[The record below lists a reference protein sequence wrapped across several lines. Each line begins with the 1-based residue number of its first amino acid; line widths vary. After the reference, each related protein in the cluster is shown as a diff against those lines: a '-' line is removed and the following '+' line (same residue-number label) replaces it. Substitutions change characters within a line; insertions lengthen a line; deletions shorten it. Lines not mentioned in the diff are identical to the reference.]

1 MTLTAAAFVQLAAA
15 CGPTVHVETL
25 ASIAHAESSF
35 DPLAIHDNVTGRTYR
50 PNTLAQAVQLAGDL
64 ISVKRRSV
72 DLGLMQINSANLPR
86 LELSIADTFDPCK
99 NIAAGARVLVGG
111 YEVPAAGLDAQPALM
126 RALSRYNT
134 GKPDRGF
141 TNGYVRRVQYAAGQ
155 IVPAIRLAG
164 SAAPIEEGEALP
176 PSPPPP
182 PPPPPPSWDVYARA
196 RYLRDNPDGAG
207 APSLNSASSPAP
219 MPVGMA
225 SAEAPPP
232 VRLQAIGASES
243 DDR

>member
-1 MTLTAAAFVQLAAA
+1 MTLTAAAFIQLAAA

-86 LELSIADTFDPCK
+86 LGLSIADTFDPCK

-111 YEVPAAGLDAQPALM
+111 YEVPAAGLDAQPALL

-134 GKPDRGF
+134 GKPNRGF

-164 SAAPIEEGEALP
+164 SVAPIEEGEALP
-176 PSPPPP
+176 PPEPA
-182 PPPPPPSWDVYARA
+182 PPPPSWDVYARA

-207 APSLNSASSPAP
+207 APPLNSGSSPAWT
-219 MPVGMA
+219 PVGMA
-225 SAEAPPP
+225 SADPPPP
-232 VRLQAIGASES
+232 VRLQAIGAPES

>member
-1 MTLTAAAFVQLAAA
+1 MTLSAAVFLQLAAA

-72 DLGLMQINSANLPR
+72 DLGLMQINSANLSW
-86 LELSIADTFDPCK
+86 LGLSIADTFDPCK

-111 YEVPAAGLDAQPALM
+111 YEVPAAGLDAQPALL

-141 TNGYVRRVQYAAGQ
+141 INGYVRRVQYAAGQ

-176 PSPPPP
+176 PPEPAS
-182 PPPPPPSWDVYARA
+182 PPPSWDVYARA

-207 APSLNSASSPAP
+207 APPPNFASTPAS

-225 SAEAPPP
+225 SAEPPAP
-232 VRLQAIGASES
+232 VRLQAIGAPAS

>member
-15 CGPTVHVETL
+15 CGPAVHVETL

-86 LELSIADTFDPCK
+86 LGLSIADSFDPCK

-111 YEVPAAGLDAQPALM
+111 YQVPAAGLDAQPALL

-164 SAAPIEEGEALP
+164 STTPIEEGEALP
-176 PSPPPP
+176 PPEPPPP
-182 PPPPPPSWDVYARA
+182 PPAWDVYARA

-207 APSLNSASSPAP
+207 APPLDSASSPAP

-225 SAEAPPP
+225 SAERPLP
-232 VRLQAIGASES
+232 VRVQAIGAHAG

>member
-15 CGPTVHVETL
+15 CGPAVHVETL
-25 ASIAHAESSF
+25 ASIAHAESNF

-86 LELSIADTFDPCK
+86 LGLSIADSFDPCK
-99 NIAAGARVLVGG
+99 NISAGARVLVGG
-111 YEVPAAGLDAQPALM
+111 YQVPAAGLDAQPALL

-134 GKPDRGF
+134 GKSDRGF

-164 SAAPIEEGEALP
+164 SATPIEEGEALP
-176 PSPPPP
+176 PPA

-196 RYLRDNPDGAG
+196 RYLRDSPERAG
-207 APSLNSASSPAP
+207 APPLDSASSPGS
-219 MPVGMA
+219 MPAGMA
-225 SAEAPPP
+225 SAEPPPP
-232 VRLQAIGASES
+232 VRLQAIGAPAG

>member
-1 MTLTAAAFVQLAAA
+1 MTLTAAAFIQLAAA

-35 DPLAIHDNVTGRTYR
+35 DPLAIHDNVTGETYR
-50 PNTLAQAVQLAGDL
+50 PNTLAQAVQLAGDF
-64 ISVKRRSV
+64 ISIKRRSV

-86 LELSIADTFDPCK
+86 LGLSIADSFDPCK
-99 NIAAGARVLVGG
+99 NISAGARVLVGG
-111 YEVPAAGLDAQPALM
+111 YQMPASGLDPQPALL

-164 SAAPIEEGEALP
+164 STAPIEEGEALP
-176 PSPPPP
+176 PPV

-196 RYLRDNPDGAG
+196 RYLRDNPDGAE
-207 APSLNSASSPAP
+207 APFNPASSPAS

-225 SAEAPPP
+225 SAEPPPP
-232 VRLQAIGASES
+232 VRLQVIGAAGG